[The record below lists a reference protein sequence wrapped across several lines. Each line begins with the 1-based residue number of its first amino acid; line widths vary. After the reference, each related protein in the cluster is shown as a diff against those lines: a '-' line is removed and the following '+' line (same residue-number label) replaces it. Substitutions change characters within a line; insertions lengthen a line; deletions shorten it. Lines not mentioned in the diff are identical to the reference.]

1 MRLLYLFANM
11 VRPFRTTS
19 LALRAAGVFVATA
32 LILGL
37 SGVACNKMPLTAPS
51 GSSITL
57 IASTNT
63 LPVNGSAQITAV
75 VIEGGE
81 TNGAGNSTTVTPGA
95 GTPVQNGTQ
104 VSFTTTLGTIQPST
118 AETNDGKAVVTLAGD
133 GRSGTAT
140 ITAISGPASKTMTVA
155 IGAAG
160 ANRIAVTANPQAL
173 PSTGGTTTIIASVQ
187 DQQGNGL
194 LGVPVSFS
202 TTAGSLSATTVITD
216 ASGTATTLLTT
227 TAAATVTAS
236 SGGATASLSG
246 TVSVTLANQVLIGI
260 SAPASVTVSVPASFT
275 ITVSSTG
282 GGTTFVKDMV
292 VDFGDGT
299 TPLSLGQISSSS
311 TGTPAPHLFAKSGSL
326 TMTVTATDPSG
337 NQTQIHSP
345 VIVSP
350 LSAVAVANPPTIA
363 AGNSILF
370 TVTPT
375 TGALID
381 HYVWDFGEG
390 DGPFSSP
397 SNALSHVYLQRGG
410 HTATV
415 TIFPVAGP
423 PLSAIPIPVV
433 IQ

>member
-1 MRLLYLFANM
+1 
-11 VRPFRTTS
+11 
-19 LALRAAGVFVATA
+19 
-32 LILGL
+32 
-37 SGVACNKMPLTAPS
+37 MPLTAPS
-51 GSSITL
+51 GSTITL

-63 LPVNGSAQITAV
+63 LPVNGSTQITAV

-81 TNGAGNSTTVTPGA
+81 SNGAGNSTTVTPGA

-104 VSFTTTLGTIQPST
+104 VSFTTTLGQIQPST
-118 AETNDGKAVVTLAGD
+118 VETHDGKAVVTLSGD

-140 ITAISGPASKTMTVA
+140 ITAISGAASKTMTVA

-173 PSTGGTTTIIASVQ
+173 PSTGGTTTIIAFVQ
-187 DQQGNGL
+187 DEQGNGL

-216 ASGTATTLLTT
+216 ASGSATTQLTT
-227 TAAATVTAS
+227 STAATVTAS
-236 SGGATASLSG
+236 SGGATASLTG
-246 TVSVTLANQVLIGI
+246 TVNVTLANQILLGI
-260 SAPASVTVSVPASFT
+260 TAPTSVTVSVPASFT

-282 GGTTFVKDMV
+282 GGTTFVKDAV

-299 TPLSLGQISSSS
+299 TPLSLGQISTSA
-311 TGTPAPHLFAKSGSL
+311 PAPHLFAKSGSL
-326 TMTVTATDPSG
+326 TMTVTATDPQG

-345 VIVSP
+345 VIVAP
-350 LSAVAVANPPTIA
+350 LTAVGVANPTTTIA
-363 AGNSILF
+363 GGSILF

-390 DGPFSSP
+390 DGPFPSQ

-423 PLSAIPIPVV
+423 PLPAIPIPVV